1 MEREK
6 DEMRRQME
14 TEIVDLQC
22 NIKKL
27 QKMEALLSDSH
38 EHSSKLVEMKQK
50 LSEMNLENRH
60 LKSNLTDQQTNMAL
74 IKAELARLQQEYNE
88 RCVDMES

>member
-1 MEREK
+1 MK
-6 DEMRRQME
+6 KQME
-14 TEIVDLQC
+14 TEILDLQC

-27 QKMEALLSDSH
+27 QKMESLLSDSH
-38 EHSSKLVEMKQK
+38 EHSSKLVEMKTK
-50 LSEMNLENRH
+50 LNEMSLENRH

-88 RCVDMES
+88 RCVDLES

>member
-1 MEREK
+1 LEREK